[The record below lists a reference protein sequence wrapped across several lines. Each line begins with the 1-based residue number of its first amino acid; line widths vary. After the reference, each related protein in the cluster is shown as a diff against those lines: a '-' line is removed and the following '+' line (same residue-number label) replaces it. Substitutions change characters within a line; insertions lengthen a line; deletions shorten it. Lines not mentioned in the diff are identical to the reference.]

1 MHMINVVVDSKSV
14 EKEKSL
20 EALVAHR
27 LKIRA
32 KKKLNAVGSVYFK
45 NRVLAESAINYTL
58 SN

>member
-1 MHMINVVVDSKSV
+1 MINVVVDSKSID
-14 EKEKSL
+14 KQKSL

-27 LKIRA
+27 LKIRT
-32 KKKLNAVGSVYFK
+32 KKKLNASGSVYFK